1 MLHRPSDPC
10 FMHLGLLFV
19 LWQRPRPDRLF
30 ASLLTVCFSSRYF
43 IDARMPSQVDNHES
57 ISLEP
62 STTGYEALQGQYH
75 LRETIGTGGFAKVK
89 LAYHSLT
96 GEKCAIKIMDKKAL
110 GVRLSK
116 LLNDI
121 DELNIMRKK
130 SNMAKH
136 HC

>member
-1 MLHRPSDPC
+1 
-10 FMHLGLLFV
+10 
-19 LWQRPRPDRLF
+19 
-30 ASLLTVCFSSRYF
+30 
-43 IDARMPSQVDNHES
+43 MPSQDNHES

-110 GVRLSK
+110 GVSLFRCYVNSVLGF
-116 LLNDI
+116 LIFFL
-121 DELNIMRKK
+121 
-130 SNMAKH
+130 
-136 HC
+136 C